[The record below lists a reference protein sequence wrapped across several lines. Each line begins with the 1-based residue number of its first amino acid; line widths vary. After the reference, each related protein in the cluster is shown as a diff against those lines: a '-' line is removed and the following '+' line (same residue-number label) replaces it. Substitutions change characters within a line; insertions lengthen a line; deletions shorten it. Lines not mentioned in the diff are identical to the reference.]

1 MTNAAAP
8 GARSV
13 RWREALPVWAR
24 IALLSF
30 GGPAGQLAVA
40 HRVLVEEKGW
50 VSESRFLHAMNYCM
64 LLPGPEAQQLV
75 TYMGWL
81 LQGQRGGLVAGGL
94 FIVPGLISILLLSI
108 LYAGFQ
114 DLAIV
119 SALFFGLKPAVIAII
134 VQAVLKIGRRA
145 IKDATA
151 VILAASAFIAMFA
164 FAVPFPYI
172 VIAAAMIGFATSVVK
187 RRAARN
193 AATNAATTA
202 PAGDSH
208 EQVDEDASP
217 TNIIYSAASR
227 QSPTMLTTLRTV
239 AFWLAIWAVPGCVI
253 FATLGP
259 EHVLFTQ
266 AIFFSKTAMVTFGGA
281 YSVLAY
287 IAQQAV
293 ENFGWL
299 APHEMLDGL
308 GLAETTPGP
317 LIQVVQF
324 VGFLGAFRNPA
335 PFEPYTAA
343 ILGSLVTV
351 WVTFA
356 PCFLWIFAGAPYI
369 EAVRKNERLRDMFGA
384 VTAAVTGVILNLAVW
399 FAVHVLFGESARIT
413 FGALQMILPVLESIR
428 PASVILA
435 LFASVLLFGFRRGM
449 FTTLAISTA
458 AGMMWFLLAR
468 VGGG

>member
-217 TNIIYSAASR
+217 TNTIYSAASR

-239 AFWLAIWAVPGCVI
+239 AFWLAI
-253 FATLGP
+253 
-259 EHVLFTQ
+259 
-266 AIFFSKTAMVTFGGA
+266 
-281 YSVLAY
+281 
-287 IAQQAV
+287 
-293 ENFGWL
+293 
-299 APHEMLDGL
+299 
-308 GLAETTPGP
+308 
-317 LIQVVQF
+317 
-324 VGFLGAFRNPA
+324 
-335 PFEPYTAA
+335 
-343 ILGSLVTV
+343 
-351 WVTFA
+351 
-356 PCFLWIFAGAPYI
+356 
-369 EAVRKNERLRDMFGA
+369 
-384 VTAAVTGVILNLAVW
+384 
-399 FAVHVLFGESARIT
+399 
-413 FGALQMILPVLESIR
+413 
-428 PASVILA
+428 
-435 LFASVLLFGFRRGM
+435 
-449 FTTLAISTA
+449 
-458 AGMMWFLLAR
+458 
-468 VGGG
+468 

>member
-1 MTNAAAP
+1 
-8 GARSV
+8 
-13 RWREALPVWAR
+13 
-24 IALLSF
+24 
-30 GGPAGQLAVA
+30 
-40 HRVLVEEKGW
+40 
-50 VSESRFLHAMNYCM
+50 
-64 LLPGPEAQQLV
+64 
-75 TYMGWL
+75 
-81 LQGQRGGLVAGGL
+81 
-94 FIVPGLISILLLSI
+94 
-108 LYAGFQ
+108 
-114 DLAIV
+114 
-119 SALFFGLKPAVIAII
+119 
-134 VQAVLKIGRRA
+134 
-145 IKDATA
+145 
-151 VILAASAFIAMFA
+151 
-164 FAVPFPYI
+164 
-172 VIAAAMIGFATSVVK
+172 
-187 RRAARN
+187 
-193 AATNAATTA
+193 
-202 PAGDSH
+202 
-208 EQVDEDASP
+208 
-217 TNIIYSAASR
+217 
-227 QSPTMLTTLRTV
+227 
-239 AFWLAIWAVPGCVI
+239 
-253 FATLGP
+253 
-259 EHVLFTQ
+259 
-266 AIFFSKTAMVTFGGA
+266 MVTFGGA

>member
-172 VIAAAMIGFATSVVK
+172 VIAAAMIGFATSVVQ